1 MHRLQKLALEQGIYP
16 KVFHPE
22 TDFWL
27 KRPRAKKYPR
37 IWLIEVARVLPSTAL
52 LDGIDINFNQCP
64 PKEWLPNN
72 LTWITH
78 DILSEPPRKLCEKYD
93 VIHVQLFITILRD
106 GNPVPMLQNLMK
118 MLKPGGYLQWCEWDV
133 NTWEVLR
140 VPSAPSQTN
149 NELEELRD
157 YVSTLGK
164 TKFGPSF
171 ISSGYALIFLFPP
184 YLLPQQRS
192 LSPRV
197 LPSYKLMM

>member
-1 MHRLQKLALEQGIYP
+1 MTDNSSKYMLSRGFTANTRSSSHPPLPFRSAKLTSSCPDQHFNIISTKTALITYSILAFPPLSPMHRLQKLALEQGIYP

-118 MLKPGGYLQWCEWDV
+118 MLSMC
-133 NTWEVLR
+133 
-140 VPSAPSQTN
+140 
-149 NELEELRD
+149 
-157 YVSTLGK
+157 
-164 TKFGPSF
+164 
-171 ISSGYALIFLFPP
+171 
-184 YLLPQQRS
+184 LLAS
-192 LSPRV
+192 
-197 LPSYKLMM
+197 